1 MGRIRL
7 PRLLFLPLF
16 LPLLLLLFL
25 LLPVAR
31 RRPLLHPFLP
41 LQRPLPHR
49 HHPFRVV
56 RPLPLLLV
64 PAQAPLQLLPQYNV
78 STKKMS
84 VSFAQENNTVKEY
97 YNRTRGEKQ
106 ANAKSKYLDS
116 ALASLRPRKGYKTR
130 VRSPLHP
137 LSEFEAQSAPNHV
150 EANKGNMNNYL
161 TPEERN
167 LLKLV
172 RGYGG
177 RRTRRTR
184 RRHRGSRRR

>member
-7 PRLLFLPLF
+7 PRPRLLFLPLF
-16 LPLLLLLFL
+16 LLLHLPL
-25 LLPVAR
+25 LLPVVR
-31 RRPLLHPFLP
+31 RLPLL
-41 LQRPLPHR
+41 
-49 HHPFRVV
+49 HPFRVV

-177 RRTRRTR
+177 RRTRR
-184 RRHRGSRRR
+184 RHRGSRRR